1 MTHIALVL
9 MTYIGFVLDL
19 GARSELS
26 LNGVSPEFLLLAL
39 SVAATCQ
46 RDDSAIIWA
55 ALIGFLVD
63 CISSGPL
70 GVTMFCSIAAVF
82 VMRKMLPRR
91 KPYYPPVSVGICVV
105 LAFAVLVSS
114 SAARILIVGQAIDW
128 RSLLTLAAGG
138 AGYTAVLFTGLRI
151 TYSGVSR
158 VLLRFVG
165 ADSFRRGAM
174 GGRFS

>member
-1 MTHIALVL
+1 MKHFALILLAYV
-9 MTYIGFVLDL
+9 GFVLDL

-46 RDDSAIIWA
+46 RDNSAIIWA
-55 ALIGFLVD
+55 AVMGFLVD

-70 GVTMFCSIAAVF
+70 GVTMFCSIVAVF
-82 VMRKMLPRR
+82 AMRKMLPRR
-91 KPYYPPVSVGICVV
+91 KAYYPPVSVGICAV

-114 SAARILIVGQAIDW
+114 SAARCLIVGQAVDW

-138 AGYTAVLFTGLRI
+138 AGYTAVLFTGLRV
-151 TYSGVSR
+151 TYGGVSG

-165 ADSFRRGAM
+165 ADPIQRGAM
-174 GGRFS
+174 GGRYS